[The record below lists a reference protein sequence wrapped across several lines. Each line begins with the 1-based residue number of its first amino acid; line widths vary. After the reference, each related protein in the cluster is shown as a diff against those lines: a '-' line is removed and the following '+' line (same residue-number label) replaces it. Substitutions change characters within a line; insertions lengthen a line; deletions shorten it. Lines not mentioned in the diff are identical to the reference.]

1 MVFLLNIFDNGFAL
15 GKCFF
20 SILKSNFPILVF
32 TLKEKGGL
40 NYMIFLLLFL
50 FSSFRSFSSPSLS
63 LYFNSSLKP
72 LLRSACSYVDFAASK
87 ISWLHEISVI
97 RLLTALGSSFKI
109 FGGWFECLLM

>member
-20 SILKSNFPILVF
+20 SILKNNFPMLVF
-32 TLKEKGGL
+32 TLKEMGGL
-40 NYMIFLLLFL
+40 NHIIFLLLFL
-50 FSSFRSFSSPSLS
+50 FSSFRVFSSPSLF

-72 LLRSACSYVDFAASK
+72 LLRGACAYVDFAASK

-97 RLLTALGSSFKI
+97 RLLTAFGS
-109 FGGWFECLLM
+109 LLKYSVDGLNVY